1 MLSTKWLLSRKVSP
15 WAGFYTLKVRELRH
29 SSVCLVQVAA
39 VAVGPGAGEVTC
51 GHEHRTKQ
59 LRHIMTH
66 YPQAELLIT
75 ATNNMEYP
83 IVTIVANHRQLLVI
97 CLVFFHTQ
105 YDTAPLLSAAWIP
118 PCMNHWSVISP
129 VFLRRN
135 CYPLPNLPTHLE
147 EIWGPLWVLTSFA
160 LSSSPLCSHRRG
172 WLVGF
177 SANLY
182 RSACSRSQRRVTK
195 S

>member
-97 CLVFFHTQ
+97 CLVFFIRSTTQ
-105 YDTAPLLSAAWIP
+105 RLCSQQHGYRPAWIIDQ
-118 PCMNHWSVISP
+118 WSVR
-129 VFLRRN
+129 F
-135 CYPLPNLPTHLE
+135 
-147 EIWGPLWVLTSFA
+147 
-160 LSSSPLCSHRRG
+160 
-172 WLVGF
+172 F
-177 SANLY
+177 SAEIVIPFLIFLHTWKKSGVLCESLPPSP
-182 RSACSRSQRRVTK
+182 SALHHFARTGEGDWSDSAQICTEALAPEVRGE
-195 S
+195 